1 MYCSILICHAV
12 FVAIAFP
19 PCVLFF
25 LPSSFWLVFY
35 FPSLLCCI
43 CVCKGLCGAL
53 HLPLSWIHSNQCA
66 HLWFKRS
73 ILCSMPL
80 SAVIARLSFLTAAVV
95 VMLRPC
101 TLSMS
106 FGWNQLNSVMV
117 RLTNA
122 FPACPP
128 KLPLVSL
135 STATEEWWESH
146 LPTLTQAATP
156 HTICRCH
163 QSSVCLSALWVC
175 TLFLQRAIAS
185 TYSYLSIHTKSLFWV
200 TANLSMFVL
209 PFGSRNS
216 YHLNAWTQVIAG
228 SVGFF
233 L

>member
-25 LPSSFWLVFY
+25 LRSSFWLVFY

-106 FGWNQLNSVMV
+106 FGRNQLNSVMV

-128 KLPLVSL
+128 KLPLVSS
-135 STATEEWWESH
+135 STATEEWRESH

-156 HTICRCH
+156 HTLCSLC
-163 QSSVCLSALWVC
+163 SPPSASLLSEPARSFSKEPSHPHTATWAFTLKACFESLPTWVC
-175 TLFLQRAIAS
+175 SSCLLVPEI
-185 TYSYLSIHTKSLFWV
+185 
-200 TANLSMFVL
+200 
-209 PFGSRNS
+209 G
-216 YHLNAWTQVIAG
+216 
-228 SVGFF
+228 GFF

>member
-25 LPSSFWLVFY
+25 LPSAFWLVFY

-135 STATEEWWESH
+135 STSYNGGVTGESPAH
-146 LPTLTQAATP
+146 SHSGCHTTHYLPLP
-156 HTICRCH
+156 SIL
-163 QSSVCLSALWVC
+163 CLPLCSLSLHALSPKSH
-175 TLFLQRAIAS
+175 R
-185 TYSYLSIHTKSLFWV
+185 IHIQLLEHS
-200 TANLSMFVL
+200 
-209 PFGSRNS
+209 
-216 YHLNAWTQVIAG
+216 H
-228 SVGFF
+228 
-233 L
+233 